1 MRRRYADRLS
11 GPIRDRVDVHR
22 VVQAVARHQVLDQL
36 ARPEPTPAGPLRGD
50 PLATQ
55 RRRPRWRAASKVAA
69 GARGHHR
76 PARGSAPGEGERPR
90 HGPHRAARVDGR
102 LADVKALVYVRQS
115 QDRRGEELGVTRQR
129 EDCERLAELRGW
141 QITEIHVDND
151 TSAAGK
157 RRRPAFEAVLAALE
171 RGSAEA
177 VVAWSLDRLTRNRRD
192 QLRLVE
198 TCEKAGTVVALVR
211 GSDIDM
217 TTPAGRLVAD
227 VLGSVAR
234 HEIEQKSDRQRRA
247 AQQAAYQGR
256 RVGGRR
262 PFGYDDDGVTVRPVE
277 AVAVRAA
284 YTALLTGSSLGSV
297 ARDWNARGLPTPQ
310 GHRDG
315 TPSGWSSQTVSRTLR
330 KPSYAGLRA
339 HRGEIVGAA
348 NWPALVDEETWRAAQ
363 AVLTDPARRS
373 PGGER
378 ALLTG
383 IALCGVCGATLH
395 AGGAAGGYRM
405 YRCSGSRGHVGRMAQ
420 PIEDYVSA
428 VVVAR
433 LTRPDAAGLMA
444 VIDERPNAA
453 ALRRDADTLRLR
465 LEQVAI
471 EFADG
476 ALTAQQLR
484 AATERLR
491 TRLAVVEQELAVTG
505 RVNLLK
511 PLVGAGDVSVA
522 WQALPVERQ
531 RAVIDLLMT
540 VTVQPAGRGTRTFRR
555 ETVQVRWRQA

>member
-1 MRRRYADRLS
+1 V
-11 GPIRDRVDVHR
+11 G
-22 VVQAVARHQVLDQL
+22 
-36 ARPEPTPAGPLRGD
+36 G
-50 PLATQ
+50 
-55 RRRPRWRAASKVAA
+55 K
-69 GARGHHR
+69 
-76 PARGSAPGEGERPR
+76 
-90 HGPHRAARVDGR
+90 

-141 QITEIHVDND
+141 QITGIHADND
-151 TSAAGK
+151 TSASGK
-157 RRRPAFEAVLAALE
+157 RRRPAFESVLAALE
-171 RGSAEA
+171 HGEAEA

-198 TCEKAGTVVALVR
+198 ACEKAGTVVALVR

-247 AQQAAYQGR
+247 AQQAAHQGR

-262 PFGYDDDGVTVRPVE
+262 PFGFDDDGVTVRPVE
-277 AVAVRAA
+277 AAAVRAA

-315 TPSGWSSQTVSRTLR
+315 TPSGWSSQTVGRTLR

-339 HRGEIVGAA
+339 HRGEIVATA
-348 NWPALVDEETWRAAQ
+348 CWPALVDEETWRAAQ
-363 AVLTDPARRS
+363 AVLTDPARRF
-373 PGGER
+373 PGGDR
-378 ALLTG
+378 LLLTG

-405 YRCSGSRGHVGRMAQ
+405 YRCSGSRGHVGRMAR
-420 PIEDYVSA
+420 PIEDYVCG

-433 LTRPDAAGLMA
+433 LARPDAAGLMA
-444 VIDERPNAA
+444 VIDGPDTAE
-453 ALRRDADTLRLR
+453 LRRDADTLRLR